1 MKEESCIV
9 DLSYAEFFNNKTF
22 YVIFKLQNNEAIIG
36 QLRRIIINDEI
47 CWTLLLLEE
56 KYLKMKRYQ
65 KTLRRLSDQ
74 IFLKLEE
81 RYGVYLER
89 IEIIHLSNVMP
100 V

>member
-1 MKEESCIV
+1 MKEELCIV

-22 YVIFKLQNNEAIIG
+22 HVIFKLQNNEAIIG

-56 KYLKMKRYQ
+56 KYIKMKRYQ

-74 IFLKLEE
+74 IFLMLC
-81 RYGVYLER
+81 GVYLER
-89 IEIIHLSNVMP
+89 IEIIHISNVMP
-100 V
+100 A